1 MTDPADEPRKQ
12 ALPTARDLP
21 ALASR
26 PTHAIAHPAWSEA
39 RETVLALVTA
49 GPAMIVVLGPPG
61 TGKTALLR
69 DLAATFGEQS
79 RSACLL
85 DFGDSPFDVGPAE
98 IVLVDEADRMSA
110 TRLDELRSRAY
121 VAIILAALP
130 ASEERFAHYPDVTVV
145 RLSPLS
151 PQEARAFLVERL
163 AQLGLPNDC
172 LTEAAWTQLIA
183 CGRGVPRLL
192 LILLGLAL
200 FVAGE
205 EQAEQVTDAH
215 VEQAFEVKGGSTDEP
230 HRTEVSPAQRSIP
243 DTILKGS
250 ISADTALDWI
260 SEAPPHRWR
269 NRVAAT
275 AFAAVYL
282 VAVGGLLTWGH
293 LHMNKSTASE
303 PEAPKVIET
312 TPGHGLAPETS
323 GSPPASAT
331 PASAMIPTP
340 VLVPRIAT
348 ASTQPNSASSASAA
362 SSEKQAVTTARLP
375 ALATQPFGKVATQP
389 FGRIATQPFGRNVSA
404 KTWVAARPL
413 RCSANNWTS
422 HTCRPRPRPVVWY
435 RVRRCFI
442 ALGNLCLG
450 VSYYYVRFK

>member
-1 MTDPADEPRKQ
+1 MR
-12 ALPTARDLP
+12 
-21 ALASR
+21 SR
-26 PTHAIAHPAWSEA
+26 PITVRGKSAAAPATCERHVRVPRHPGKPLDRFGLGRRAAENSGA
-39 RETVLALVTA
+39 MRTRGA
-49 GPAMIVVLGPPG
+49 GKRG
-61 TGKTALLR
+61 
-69 DLAATFGEQS
+69 

-110 TRLDELRSRAY
+110 TRLDELRSRGD

-151 PQEARAFLVERL
+151 PHEARAFLVERL
-163 AQLGLPNDC
+163 AQLGLPNNC

-205 EQAEQVTDAH
+205 EQAERVTDAH
-215 VEQAFEVKGGSTDEP
+215 VEQAVEVKGGSTDASTVEP
-230 HRTEVSPAQRSIP
+230 GHIEANPTQCSITE
-243 DTILKGS
+243 TTLKGGTS
-250 ISADTALDWI
+250 TETALDWL
-260 SEAPPHRWR
+260 SEVPPYLWR

-275 AFAAVYL
+275 AFAAMYL
-282 VAVGGLLTWGH
+282 VAVAMLLTWGH
-293 LHMNKSTASE
+293 AHMNERTASG
-303 PEAPKVIET
+303 PDAPKVIQT
-312 TPGHGLAPETS
+312 TPGHGLAQETS
-323 GSPPASAT
+323 GSHSVSDA

-340 VLVPRIAT
+340 ILVPKIAT
-348 ASTQPNSASSASAA
+348 ASAQADPASSASAP
-362 SSEKQAVTTARLP
+362 SFEEQPTTTSRLP
-375 ALATQPFGKVATQP
+375 AVAVATQP
-389 FGRIATQPFGRNVSA
+389 FGANVSA
-404 KTWVAARPL
+404 PAWAADHPL
-413 RCSANNWTS
+413 RCNDGNWTWD
-422 HTCRPRPRPVVWY
+422 TCRAHPRRVVWH

-450 VSYYYVRFK
+450 ASYHYVRVKVRA